1 MLMTPLLALSFSLI
15 PSLVT
20 AAIFPPGTTVKML
33 DAKSFKKAMKANET
47 SMVAF
52 VAPWC
57 GHCQRLAPEYSK
69 AAQTLHPLIPV
80 YAVDCDDEKN
90 KRLCAEQGVQGFPT
104 VKLFPRGNQV
114 PPMTYESGE
123 RTASALFYWASWRVP
138 SAMKKLYN
146 VDELETWV
154 EKSASSPRPRA
165 LLLTKEKKVPL
176 LWKVLANKYSDNIDF
191 ASHRNRKGKG
201 SKALGYEEIEETSMV
216 LIYPPGATRAIRYDG
231 KTKLEPLTKYFDTVV
246 DGTADLSIPDEPT
259 VNEDTAGDETASTS
273 EAEAVMDSPATASE
287 PEPTSAEAELE
298 LELVEEGST
307 SEPEEPAP
315 EQTVVEVAEEPS
327 EETESPEAV
336 DEASSPEP
344 APEVV
349 TDAETEQVV
358 LDTPSEP
365 RPIDEL

>member
-1 MLMTPLLALSFSLI
+1 MLTTPLLALTFSLI

-20 AAIFPPGTTVKML
+20 AAIFPSGTLVKML

-69 AAQTLHPLIPV
+69 AAQAFHPLVPV

-104 VKLFPRGNQV
+104 VKLFPRGNQI
-114 PPMTYESGE
+114 PPMTYGSGE
-123 RTASALFYWASWRVP
+123 RTASALFYWASSRVP
-138 SAMKKLYN
+138 SPMKKLYN
-146 VDELETWV
+146 VEELQSWIET
-154 EKSASSPRPRA
+154 SASSPKPRA

-176 LWKVLANKYSDNIDF
+176 LWKVLANKFTDNIDF

-201 SKALGYEEIEETSMV
+201 SKALGYEDIEERSIV
-216 LIYPPGATRAIRYDG
+216 LIYSQGATKAVRYEG
-231 KTKLEPLTKYFDTVV
+231 KMKLEPLTKYFDTIV
-246 DGTADLSIPDEPT
+246 DGTADLSIPEEPA
-259 VNEDTAGDETASTS
+259 VKEDTSEDADEI
-273 EAEAVMDSPATASE
+273 VIDSPATASE
-287 PEPTSAEAELE
+287 PELTPEEVE
-298 LELVEEGST
+298 PEFEVVEESST

-315 EQTVVEVAEEPS
+315 EQTVVEVVEEPS
-327 EETESPEAV
+327 EKTESPEAV

-344 APEVV
+344 APEVIV
-349 TDAETEQVV
+349 EAETEQVV

-365 RPIDEL
+365 RPVDEL